1 MDICLSHES
10 ALEMWRDIDLI
21 DDPTIDVRTA
31 EVRFNRNPLR
41 APLIMPTRALAVS
54 RLPFGLVGASL
65 PLHVLVGSASVRNRV
80 PDLACHVC
88 SKALPGGSFIHLG
101 NRAYSCTPPLVLA
114 QLAPSI
120 SEVRLFCL
128 ALEMCGSYVV
138 TRGERGFRSRPQLVD
153 VERLVAYA
161 QKNRGIYGMGAVCK
175 ALDHALN
182 GSASPME
189 TAVSALMCLPCRL
202 GGFGLPKPLLNQ
214 RIELEGQALSASGGR
229 SYVPDL
235 YWPKQKVALEYDG
248 AEYHSSDAQIAH
260 DQRRRNILASLGIT
274 VLVMRKEQL
283 HNEQE
288 LILIAQTI
296 ARHLGV
302 RFRPRANG
310 WRWLNRDLR
319 RELLS
324 PQA

>member
-1 MDICLSHES
+1 MKTTMDICLSHES

-21 DDPTIDVRTA
+21 DDPTIDACMA

-65 PLHVLVGSASVRNRV
+65 PLHVLVGSPSMRNQV

-88 SKALPGGSFIHLG
+88 SKA
-101 NRAYSCTPPLVLA
+101 
-114 QLAPSI
+114 
-120 SEVRLFCL
+120 
-128 ALEMCGSYVV
+128 
-138 TRGERGFRSRPQLVD
+138 
-153 VERLVAYA
+153 
-161 QKNRGIYGMGAVCK
+161 
-175 ALDHALN
+175 
-182 GSASPME
+182 
-189 TAVSALMCLPCRL
+189 
-202 GGFGLPKPLLNQ
+202 
-214 RIELEGQALSASGGR
+214 
-229 SYVPDL
+229 
-235 YWPKQKVALEYDG
+235 ALEYDG